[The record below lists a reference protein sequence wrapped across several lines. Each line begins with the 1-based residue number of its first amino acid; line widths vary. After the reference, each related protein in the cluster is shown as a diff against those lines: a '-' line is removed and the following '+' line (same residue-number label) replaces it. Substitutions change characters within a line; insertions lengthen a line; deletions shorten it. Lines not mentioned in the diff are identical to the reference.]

1 MQPYDYQMK
10 AARTLVGSGHKMLAA
25 DMGTGKTI
33 MVLTALKLLGE
44 PKTVILCP
52 AVAVTNWGR
61 EIIRWGNDP
70 DTIKVLSYDKARN
83 SNHRT
88 RLQEEGYN
96 VLVLD
101 EAHYLKNR
109 EAKRTLVVYGANGLA
124 KFASRVWL
132 LSGTFAPNNASEYY
146 PHLRT
151 LFSSFLP
158 SGVTSYQRF
167 INYFCYT
174 KLQPV
179 RIRNRIQY
187 IETIYANKNVPELR
201 NILQQTSIR
210 IKAADV
216 LPELPPLSWGSLA
229 LESKT
234 LKKNLSSY
242 TEEVQNYLNQ
252 LLSDYAYQPP
262 FNPHIMRI
270 RRLICEAKVEPVGHW
285 LQDFLESSTDK
296 IVVFAHHVNVLETLH
311 QKFREQSVLLT
322 GSVPSNKRGDL
333 VESFQR
339 KPKIRIFFGQLTAA
353 NTAITLTAAR
363 RVLFLDQSFVPGENL
378 QAASRCHRIGQHHP
392 VIAQVVMIAN
402 SVDEKVESILLRK
415 TQMLT
420 ELEYAN
426 EN

>member
-1 MQPYDYQMK
+1 MQPYDYQKK
-10 AARTLVGSGHKMLAA
+10 AADILVGSSHKMLAA

-44 PKTVILCP
+44 PRTVILCP

-61 EIIRWGNDP
+61 EIIRWGNNP
-70 DTIKVLSYDKARN
+70 DRIEVLSYDKARN

-88 RLQEEGYN
+88 RLQEKGYE

-109 EAKRTLVVYGANGLA
+109 EAKRTLAVYGANGLA
-124 KFASRVWL
+124 KSASRVWL

-146 PHLRT
+146 PHLKS
-151 LFSSFLP
+151 LFSSLLP

-167 INYFCYT
+167 VEHFCYT
-174 KLQPV
+174 KMQPV

-201 NILQQTSIR
+201 KILQQTSIR

-216 LPELPPLSWGSLA
+216 LPELPPLSWGSLV

-234 LKKNLSSY
+234 LRKILSSY
-242 TEEVQNYLNQ
+242 TEEVQDYLNQ
-252 LLSDYAYQPP
+252 LMSNPYQP
-262 FNPHIMRI
+262 FDSHMMKI
-270 RRLICEAKVEPVGHW
+270 RRLICEAKVEPVGQW
-285 LQDFLESSTDK
+285 LQDFLESSEDK
-296 IVVFAHHVNVLETLH
+296 IVVFAHHVNALESLH
-311 QKFREQSVLLT
+311 QKFKNQSVLLT
-322 GSVPSNKRGDL
+322 GSVPSNKRGEL
-333 VESFQR
+333 VESFQQN
-339 KPKIRIFFGQLTAA
+339 PEIRIFFGQLIAA

>member
-1 MQPYDYQMK
+1 MQPYDYQKK
-10 AARTLVGSGHKMLAA
+10 AADILVGSSHKMLAA

-33 MVLTALKLLGE
+33 MVLTALKLLSE
-44 PKTVILCP
+44 PRTVILCP
-52 AVAVTNWGR
+52 AVAVTNWR
-61 EIIRWGNDP
+61 KEIIRWGNDP
-70 DTIKVLSYDKARN
+70 DTIEVLSYDKARN
-83 SNHRT
+83 SKHRT
-88 RLQEEGYN
+88 TMKEKGFEI
-96 VLVLD
+96 LVLD

-109 EAKRTLVVYGANGLA
+109 EAKRTIAVYGSDGLA
-124 KFASRVWL
+124 KQAQRIWA

-146 PHLRT
+146 PHLKT
-151 LFSSFLP
+151 LFPSLLP
-158 SGVTSYQRF
+158 SGVTNYKRF
-167 INYFCYT
+167 VEHFCYT

-179 RIRNRIQY
+179 RIRNRVQH
-187 IETIYANKNVPELR
+187 IEVIYANKNVPELR
-201 NILQQTSIR
+201 KILQQTSIR
-210 IKAADV
+210 IKAKDV
-216 LPELPPLSWGSLA
+216 LPELPSLTWGTLF

-234 LKKNLSSY
+234 LKKILSSY

-252 LLSDYAYQPP
+252 LIASPNKP
-262 FNPHIMRI
+262 FDSHMMRI
-270 RRLICEAKVEPVGHW
+270 RRLICEAKVEPVGQW
-285 LQDFLESSTDK
+285 LESFLESSHEK
-296 IVVFAHHVNVLETLH
+296 IVVFAHHLNALESLH
-311 QKFREQSVLLT
+311 QKFKKQSILLT
-322 GSVPSNKRGDL
+322 GSVPTNKRGEL
-333 VESFQR
+333 VESFQQDSN
-339 KPKIRIFFGQLTAA
+339 IRIFFGQQTAA